1 MQYDATAMRALQLFH
16 LIAAALILAGSVST
30 QAQDRQEATAT
41 PWVEVHGSRVRLVGG
56 QEKSGDSRYLV
67 GLEIVLGDG
76 WKTYWRMPGDSG
88 VPPTFDWAKS
98 RNLASAEVLYPPPS
112 RMPEAGGVAIGYK
125 GTVILPIRV
134 LSKDPAE
141 PVQLKLALEFGICRE
156 ICIPALVNFELDL
169 VPGSVRPPRQEL
181 LTALDTVP
189 RPHHKRRAR
198 DPELKRVRVVEGTSP
213 LRVEFE
219 GIFQGTADTADL
231 FIEAPDGLY
240 VPLPVRH
247 VSVRGAGG
255 VRFDAELS
263 ADLAKDLK
271 GKTLTLT
278 LVDDAGATER
288 RWTFP

>member
-1 MQYDATAMRALQLFH
+1 MQYDATAMRALLLFH
-16 LIAAALILAGSVST
+16 AMAAALILAGSVST
-30 QAQDRQEATAT
+30 QAQDGQEASVT
-41 PWVEVHGSRVRLVGG
+41 PWVDVHASRVRLIGG
-56 QEKSGDSRYLV
+56 QAKSGDSRYLV
-67 GLEIVLGDG
+67 GLEIVLGEG

-88 VPPTFDWAKS
+88 VPPSFDWAKS

-112 RMPEAGGVAIGYK
+112 RMPEAGGVAIGYT
-125 GTVILPIRV
+125 GTVVLPIKV
-134 LSKDPAE
+134 MSKDPGE

-156 ICIPALVNFELDL
+156 ICIPALVNLDLDL
-169 VPGSVRPPRQEL
+169 VPGRVKPPPQEL
-181 LTALDTVP
+181 TAALDAVP

-198 DPELKRVRVVEGTSP
+198 DPELKRVRVVEGTSL
-213 LRVEFE
+213 LRIEFE
-219 GIFQGTADTADL
+219 GIFQGTAATADL
-231 FIEAPDGLY
+231 FIEAPNGLY

-247 VSVRGAGG
+247 VSANSGGG

-278 LVDDAGATER
+278 LVDDAGASER